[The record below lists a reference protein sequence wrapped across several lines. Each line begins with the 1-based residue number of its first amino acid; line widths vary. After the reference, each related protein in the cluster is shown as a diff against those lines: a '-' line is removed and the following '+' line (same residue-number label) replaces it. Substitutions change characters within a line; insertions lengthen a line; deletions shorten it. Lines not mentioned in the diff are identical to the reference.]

1 MSERKVNLTAL
12 RERAQEAIAQG
23 QARARLSQGGASNLE
38 LTHLLEEL
46 GVYQTEL
53 EIQNEELGL
62 AQSQIASALEQYRLL
77 FDHLPLPAFVVDAKG
92 FIVEANHQACELFG
106 INQHIA
112 LQRGSVARFLDFDS
126 RARLHRVLRDSPGPE
141 PQALE
146 QVAVRLGA
154 DQVIPCDLHLMHFGS
169 NYHRE
174 EQSLL
179 VLVDRSAD
187 LALRE
192 SEHKWRTLADSGSTL
207 IWTTGIDQTLEYANQ
222 AWVEYVGRS
231 PQARTGPGWGED
243 IHADDLE
250 RCVALHE
257 SHFDR
262 RQPYSMDFR
271 LRRHDGEYRWF
282 RDTATPRADSQ
293 GRFVGYIDQCLD
305 ITDRVE
311 AEREQRELSRE
322 LLIAKQAAEA
332 ANVAKSNFLANMS
345 HEIRTPMNAVIGL
358 SQRLLEDDLTARQ
371 GDYLAKIRDSATALL
386 GLLNDILDY
395 SRIETDRLKIEAV
408 TLSIEEI
415 LASTLHLFGPR
426 AEERHLAL
434 SLAIAPNV
442 PPLLVG
448 DPLHLQQVI
457 NNLVGNAL
465 KFTERGSIRIEAECL
480 APDAEPASPGAE
492 RTERLR
498 FSVRDTGIGM
508 TPEQRHRLFSPFHQ
522 ADMSTT
528 REYGGTGLGLSI
540 SKRLVDLMGGEI
552 GVESQAGQGST
563 FWFTV
568 RLERATSR
576 TPGSPAPPSLAPAPR
591 ETGDG
596 TPSLEPIPLGGIQA
610 ASLLPRLRELARMLH
625 LGQSRARRLNA
636 EIESQ
641 LAGSA
646 LQAAYAAISTPL
658 NRLDYR
664 TALARLRQL
673 AARQGWSLT

>member
-1 MSERKVNLTAL
+1 MSERQVNLTAL
-12 RERAQEAIAQG
+12 RERALEAIAHG
-23 QARARLSQGGASNLE
+23 QAQARLGQEGASNLE

-46 GVYQTEL
+46 SIYQTEL

-62 AQSQIASALEQYRLL
+62 AQGQIASALEKYRLL

-92 FIVEANHQACELFG
+92 FIVEANRQACELFR
-106 INQHIA
+106 ISQNIT

-126 RARLHRVLRDSPGPE
+126 RARLHRVLQGNPGPE

-146 QVAVRLGA
+146 QMGVRLGA
-154 DQVIPCDLHLMHFGS
+154 DQTIPCDLHLMHFGS

-207 IWTTGIDQTLEYANQ
+207 IWTTGIDQALVYANQ
-222 AWVEYVGRS
+222 AWVEFIGRS
-231 PQARTGPGWGED
+231 PRAKPGPGWGED
-243 IHADDLE
+243 IHPDDRE
-250 RCVALHE
+250 RCAALHD

-262 RQPYSMDFR
+262 RQPYSMDYR

-282 RDTATPRADSQ
+282 RDTATPRSDSQ

-322 LLIAKQAAEA
+322 LLIAKQEAEA

-358 SQRLLEDDLTARQ
+358 SQQLLEDDLTARQ
-371 GDYLAKIRDSATALL
+371 SDYLGKIRESATALL

-395 SRIETDRLKIEAV
+395 SRIEADHLKIEAV

-448 DPLHLQQVI
+448 DPLHLQQII

-480 APDAEPASPGAE
+480 APDAEPGPPGAE
-492 RTERLR
+492 RFAWLRL
-498 FSVRDTGIGM
+498 SVRDTGIGM
-508 TPEQRHRLFSPFHQ
+508 TPEQRHRLFSAFHQ

-540 SKRLVDLMGGEI
+540 SKRLVELMGGEI

-568 RLERATSR
+568 HLERATSR
-576 TPGSPAPPSLAPAPR
+576 TQGFPAAPALARSLP
-591 ETGDG
+591 EASAV
-596 TPSLEPIPLGGIQA
+596 TPSPEPIPLTGIDA
-610 ASLLPRLRELARMLH
+610 ATLLQRLEDLAGMLN

-636 EIESQ
+636 EIEAQ

-664 TALARLRQL
+664 TALAQLRQL
-673 AARQGWSLT
+673 AAQQGWSLS